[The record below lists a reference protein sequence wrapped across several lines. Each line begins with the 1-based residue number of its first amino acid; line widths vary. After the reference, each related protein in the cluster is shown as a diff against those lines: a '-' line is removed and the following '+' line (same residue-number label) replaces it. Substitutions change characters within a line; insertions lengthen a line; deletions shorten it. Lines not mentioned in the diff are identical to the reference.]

1 MSPAEAPMVSAFS
14 HNLFSPVVELCHLES
29 LKVSHAALNA
39 VLKWC
44 YANDQVANAPG
55 FCKNT
60 QLRNGEH

>member
-29 LKVSHAALNA
+29 LKVSHAALIA

-44 YANDQVANAPG
+44 YAKRPG
-55 FCKNT
+55 
-60 QLRNGEH
+60 R